1 MNEISNR
8 SEDQGRPDDPFMYP
22 MDLTSSLKN

>member
-8 SEDQGRPDDPFMYP
+8 SEDQGGSDTPFMYS